1 MEKNILEYVGKSLYK
16 THILKEM
23 KRYVV
28 FRARCAMHSSK
39 VDELLQFLMLTAIVR
54 LGCREHLRFW
64 NRPPERFFTKAQ
76 PDERVESV
84 QNHLLIMEE
93 LFKPEL
99 MDKLYSK
106 GEMVQLW
113 EDSYDDRPLTLQLWF
128 HAGQRK
134 EGCMSLA
141 LFYEGE
147 PLYQIMFWPAK
158 IKQTARML
166 FISVPC
172 RDRRTV
178 MS

>member
-28 FRARCAMHSSK
+28 FRVCIAARLKNCCSFCCEQQSSGLAAGSTCAFGTDYQSIFYKGS
-39 VDELLQFLMLTAIVR
+39 T
-54 LGCREHLRFW
+54 W
-64 NRPPERFFTKAQ
+64 
-76 PDERVESV
+76 DERVELV

-99 MDKLYSK
+99 MDRLYSK

-147 PLYQIMFWPAK
+147 PLYQIMFWLAK

-166 FISVPC
+166 FILVPC
-172 RDRRTV
+172 RTAER
-178 MS
+178 